1 MLNNFDTLHLKPP
14 VSHNGVCASPHTCP
28 YCGRACAC
36 RDRPMA
42 VTPVPLIHIR
52 WHDTAVVILLGCP
65 LDLVVLHVYGVSIN
79 LSPHFQAPFLGQD
92 RSPAP
97 FGSRQPVGQGGVTLN
112 LLIASLFLKIGRS
125 TNRYNRQVGL
135 MLFCLLGLP

>member
-1 MLNNFDTLHLKPP
+1 
-14 VSHNGVCASPHTCP
+14 
-28 YCGRACAC
+28 
-36 RDRPMA
+36 MA

-112 LLIASLFLKIGRS
+112 LLIASLQVLNIACDIHIAIHLLSSFLKRVDQPTAVIVELDNGCS
-125 TNRYNRQVGL
+125 V
-135 MLFCLLGLP
+135 C